1 MDRNLWKVGKHDA
14 INFQGIHNLV
24 TVCSLFQYSIIYSGC
39 SFHSESFHLWLRI
52 SKKWAKGDAI
62 KPCRV
67 PIKSPSS
74 PRPRAVAIVRVPSAG
89 GTDDRG
95 GNFNRK
101 DVEPFVIV
109 IFRTGSRQLLEPT
122 FKTFFQRDKTDYQK
136 GNGGNSPT
144 NHIPECIFSDQT
156 TKILQLVSVL
166 SDIDIIS
173 CIYIY
178 IYRYTILWK

>member
-1 MDRNLWKVGKHDA
+1 M
-14 INFQGIHNLV
+14 
-24 TVCSLFQYSIIYSGC
+24 
-39 SFHSESFHLWLRI
+39 
-52 SKKWAKGDAI
+52 
-62 KPCRV
+62 
-67 PIKSPSS
+67 
-74 PRPRAVAIVRVPSAG
+74 AIVRVPSAG

-178 IYRYTILWK
+178 TDIPFFGNNMH

>member
-1 MDRNLWKVGKHDA
+1 MQSISKVS
-14 INFQGIHNLV
+14 II
-24 TVCSLFQYSIIYSGC
+24 CSLFQYSIIYSGC

-122 FKTFFQRDKTDYQK
+122 FKTFFQRDLQSYQK
-136 GNGGNSPT
+136 GNNGKLTSSYSGMHFFRP
-144 NHIPECIFSDQT
+144 NHKDSATCKCI
-156 TKILQLVSVL
+156 I
-166 SDIDIIS
+166 
-173 CIYIY
+173 
-178 IYRYTILWK
+178 R